1 MSTDSHTAAA
11 PTGRARAAWL
21 VGALAVLA
29 ALSGLALLG
38 GDDDAAAPEDSAAAT
53 PSWER
58 AGSSPSP
65 SASGTATPEEDG
77 LALGSVVATFDGDAL
92 AVAAEPAG
100 DALTT
105 LTAWSAYGSAL
116 TLLAIDE
123 ADVGGDTWYE
133 VLVPM
138 QPNGTTGW
146 IREEDVTVSST
157 DVRIDVYLDEHELV
171 LSQGGEDLLTTGV
184 VIGDPDDSPTP
195 VGVYSVTDPLDFTAN
210 TTGVYGAYALGLSG
224 FSETLDSFDG
234 GLPQLAIHGTN
245 RPELIGESVSN
256 GCVRVTN
263 DAVLEIAEV
272 AGLGTPVVVHA
283 SRADG

>member
-1 MSTDSHTAAA
+1 MSTDSHTPAA

-29 ALSGLALLG
+29 AVSGLALLS
-38 GDDDAAAPEDSAAAT
+38 GDSDAAATDATAAAT
-53 PSWER
+53 PSWEKPR
-58 AGSSPSP
+58 SSPSP
-65 SASGTATPEEDG
+65 NATAEEDG
-77 LALGSVVATFDGDAL
+77 LALGSVVATLDGDFL
-92 AVAAEPAG
+92 TVATTPAG
-100 DALTT
+100 DTLTT
-105 LTAWSAYGSAL
+105 LTAWSAYGSTL

-133 VLVPM
+133 VLVPV

-146 IREEDVTVSST
+146 IREQDVTVSST
-157 DVRIDVYLDEHELV
+157 DVRIDVYLDEHELG
-171 LSQGGEDLLTTGV
+171 LSPGGDALLTTGV
-184 VIGDPDDSPTP
+184 VIGDLEDSPTP
-195 VGVYSVTDPLDFTAN
+195 AGVYSVTDPLDFTAN

-245 RPELIGESVSN
+245 HPELIGESVSN
-256 GCVRVTN
+256 GCIRVTN